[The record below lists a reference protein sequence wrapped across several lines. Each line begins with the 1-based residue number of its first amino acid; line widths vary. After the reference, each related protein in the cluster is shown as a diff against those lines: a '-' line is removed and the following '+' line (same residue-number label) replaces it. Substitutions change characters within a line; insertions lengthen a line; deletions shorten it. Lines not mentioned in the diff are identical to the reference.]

1 VSFTDVLMV
10 EITNV
15 SVKLSVV
22 NTCFVP
28 CYVVD
33 CFGVDRD
40 RERQRECY
48 YVATQSATETEAT
61 WLEFKAITWLNA
73 RFPVRP
79 GHSPTQL
86 PMDGQTALY

>member
-1 VSFTDVLMV
+1 MSFTDVLMV

-40 RERQRECY
+40 RERERDREN
-48 YVATQSATETEAT
+48 
-61 WLEFKAITWLNA
+61 AITL
-73 RFPVRP
+73 P
-79 GHSPTQL
+79 HSQQQRRKPL
-86 PMDGQTALY
+86 G